1 MKTRFLL
8 PMALGLMAVIFNAC
22 DKCQICTK
30 SASPEVRVCRG
41 DYNNDSE
48 YDLAITALEWTGYSC
63 N

>member
-1 MKTRFLL
+1 
-8 PMALGLMAVIFNAC
+8 MALGLMAVIFNAC